1 MLYVI
6 VLLVGLLLLLATRD
20 AFDLII
26 LLVLLIF
33 GLFAAAL
40 NVLCRRLR
48 ARLVSLTRF
57 LANFTVC
64 LWLRVLVC
72 VFIDLIVVFVVCC
85 CDLLLLWLM
94 LLLLWLT
101 FVKVQKVLHIKKRI
115 LFVCLCCCC
124 LFFFCCFLF
133 RLARTSR
140 LTQSTTT
147 DKVLLQ
153 AF

>member
-72 VFIDLIVVFVVCC
+72 VFIDLFVVVVCC
-85 CDLLLLWLM
+85 CDLLWLM
-94 LLLLWLT
+94 LLLWLT
-101 FVKVQKVLHIKKRI
+101 FVKVQKVLHIKKKI
-115 LFVCLCCCC
+115 LFVCLCCCLFVFVAFC
-124 LFFFCCFLF
+124 LG
-133 RLARTSR
+133 
-140 LTQSTTT
+140 
-147 DKVLLQ
+147 
-153 AF
+153 